1 MLLNFYRFSVVCIVP
16 FSLFRRLNLIFPAG
30 ISNQPADGGGR
41 GLSYDFK
48 AGGKNF
54 TLPPDLLSNKQHVS
68 GHPSVQ
74 ITPCQ
79 RPALGLC
86 DGQQTGGREEPSPVF
101 SERARHRDGRPLGA
115 ACAPGSTRRPATFL
129 LFAGNLVTAWPQ
141 TSRTPSIGGL
151 LWKPP
156 VVTAELPFFSAWFKK
171 RKKKDSATDGSGC
184 CHFSGN
190 EIVPR
195 VRKRAVIIMLTE
207 LFASSCASPRKHSR
221 RCDPSP
227 GIQLT
232 LRETARFAY
241 THKHY
246 GMI

>member
-1 MLLNFYRFSVVCIVP
+1 MTIKKPNLFIPKHYVVELLQILGGVLRLRAVP
-16 FSLFRRLNLIFPAG
+16 FPLFRRLNLVFPAG
-30 ISNQPADGGGR
+30 ISNQPVDGGGR

-115 ACAPGSTRRPATFL
+115 ACAPGSTRCPATFF

-156 VVTAELPFFSAWFKK
+156 VVTAQLPFFSAWFKK
-171 RKKKDSATDGSGC
+171 KKERKKPQPLTDLDAATSV
-184 CHFSGN
+184 
-190 EIVPR
+190 EM
-195 VRKRAVIIMLTE
+195 K
-207 LFASSCASPRKHSR
+207 
-221 RCDPSP
+221 
-227 GIQLT
+227 
-232 LRETARFAY
+232 
-241 THKHY
+241 
-246 GMI
+246 

>member
-1 MLLNFYRFSVVCIVP
+1 MLLNFYRFSVVHIVP
-16 FSLFRRLNLIFPAG
+16 FPLFRRLNLIFPAG

-54 TLPPDLLSNKQHVS
+54 TLPSDLLSNKQHVS

-115 ACAPGSTRRPATFL
+115 ARAPGSTRRPATFF
-129 LFAGNLVTAWPQ
+129 LFCWQPCHRLATN
-141 TSRTPSIGGL
+141 I
-151 LWKPP
+151 
-156 VVTAELPFFSAWFKK
+156 
-171 RKKKDSATDGSGC
+171 KDTKHRQAVMKASGSYG
-184 CHFSGN
+184 
-190 EIVPR
+190 
-195 VRKRAVIIMLTE
+195 RAS
-207 LFASSCASPRKHSR
+207 LFLCL
-221 RCDPSP
+221 
-227 GIQLT
+227 I
-232 LRETARFAY
+232 
-241 THKHY
+241 
-246 GMI
+246 